1 MSTELIF
8 DDKTKDQN
16 RTQIFKILAD
26 IGTECGYE
34 ATALGD
40 LLSLKNIKGYGGLGD
55 VTQLLKW
62 AVKYH
67 RTRGV
72 HTTPTVFING
82 TEAVDVSSRWSVD
95 GEVEAYAQIKAT

>member
-1 MSTELIF
+1 MSTKLIF

-16 RTQIFKILAD
+16 RTQIFKILAA

-40 LLSLKNIKGYGGLGD
+40 LLSLKNIKGYGWLGD
-55 VTQLLKW
+55 VTQHLKW
-62 AVKYH
+62 TAKYH
-67 RTRGV
+67 RIRGV
-72 HTTPTVFING
+72 HTTTVSING
-82 TEAVDVSSRWSVD
+82 IEADDVSSRWNVD